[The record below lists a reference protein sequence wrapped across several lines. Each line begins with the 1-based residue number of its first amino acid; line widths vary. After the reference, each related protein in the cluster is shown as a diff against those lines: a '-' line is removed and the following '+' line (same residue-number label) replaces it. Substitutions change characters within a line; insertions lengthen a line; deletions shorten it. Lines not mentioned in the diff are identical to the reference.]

1 MDKIFETALFTR
13 KALINLMEAKS
24 REELVKI
31 PENFSNSIF
40 WNIAHLLVTPQLL
53 CYRRSG
59 LEIRID
65 EEMVAK
71 YGKGTKPTE
80 VILDKDIDYVK
91 EHLLKSIATLRDDYY
106 KGVFSNYEPYL
117 TSTKIELSSIKEALN
132 FSAFHDGIHLGIILS
147 LKKIV

>member
-1 MDKIFETALFTR
+1 
-13 KALINLMEAKS
+13 
-24 REELVKI
+24 
-31 PENFSNSIF
+31 
-40 WNIAHLLVTPQLL
+40 
-53 CYRRSG
+53 
-59 LEIRID
+59 
-65 EEMVAK
+65 MV
-71 YGKGTKPTE
+71 
-80 VILDKDIDYVK
+80 LHSHMQ